1 MDVTC
6 PTGKVGHRS
15 RAAARRAAI
24 NAAIAR
30 THHRLR
36 SYHCPDCHRWHLSS
50 APPIRAPHPRGRKA
64 PVHQPTPA
72 TPAEVDA
79 WFAQHGKTANQ

>member
-1 MDVTC
+1 MTTPC

-30 THHRLR
+30 THDRLR

-50 APPIRAPHPRGRKA
+50 APPIRDPRPRRQKA
-64 PVHQPTPA
+64 QVRRPAPA
-72 TPAEVDA
+72 TPAEVAD
-79 WFAQHGKTANQ
+79 WFAQHGKSSEQ